1 MVLHSLYMQQII
13 SFTSVYQDME
23 QGEVSFCIDSY
34 TLLNQYESGDC
45 PLPNN
50 LRNSNG
56 VAPIV
61 ASGLRQLS
69 LRGYGKRRFGVTTN
83 AASGLRQTSLQ
94 NIGKHGCLLMF

>member
-1 MVLHSLYMQQII
+1 MVLHRLYMQQII
-13 SFTSVYQDME
+13 LFTSVYQDMD

-56 VAPIV
+56 VTPII

-69 LRGYGKRRFGVTTN
+69 LRSYGNRRFGVTTIV
-83 AASGLRQTSLQ
+83 ASGLRQTSLR